1 MPVGRDLVH
10 REHAGNFLRQPNPI
24 PNLQRKEPRRQQIG
38 SRYHVVLLMGDNLND
53 FSDVF
58 EKSKTVASRIAAA
71 EKNKSQFGTH
81 FIVLPN
87 SMYGD
92 WENSIYEYNFKLSSE
107 EKQAKRRAVLKD

>member
-1 MPVGRDLVH
+1 MSTCAVPYGRHVTSVV
-10 REHAGNFLRQPNPI
+10 ATGPI
-24 PNLQRKEPRRQQIG
+24 HDSKEPRRQQIG
-38 SRYHVVLLMGDNLND
+38 ARYHVVLLMGDNLND

-58 EKSKTVASRIAAA
+58 EKSKTVASRLEAA

-92 WENSIYEYNFKLSSE
+92 WENAIYDYNFKLSSE
-107 EKQAKRRAVLKD
+107 EKQARRRAVLKD